1 MWAKNIFLS
10 TVKMQRLFIF
20 TYSVIVFR
28 FNEKPSNIPIVKIVS
43 FDSPNRNWRWS
54 QKCIFYR
61 NLQDWKWIIL
71 LIQKSVRE
79 MYFILKLQAPINL
92 FGTEIKLRGWLI
104 KSLLLFDFNDW
115 KRNYM
120 YNGILSLSELFLL
133 WKSCKICFF
142 SFFFRF

>member
-1 MWAKNIFLS
+1 MWEKNGFLS

-28 FNEKPSNIPIVKIVS
+28 FNEKSSNFPIVKIVS
-43 FDSPNRNWRWS
+43 SDSPNRNWRWS

-71 LIQKSVRE
+71 LMQQSERE
-79 MYFILKLQAPINL
+79 MYFILTLQALINL

-104 KSLLLFDFNDW
+104 KSLLLIDFNDR
-115 KRNYM
+115 KRH
-120 YNGILSLSELFLL
+120 YNGIWSLSELLLL
-133 WKSCKICFF
+133 WKIW
-142 SFFFRF
+142 